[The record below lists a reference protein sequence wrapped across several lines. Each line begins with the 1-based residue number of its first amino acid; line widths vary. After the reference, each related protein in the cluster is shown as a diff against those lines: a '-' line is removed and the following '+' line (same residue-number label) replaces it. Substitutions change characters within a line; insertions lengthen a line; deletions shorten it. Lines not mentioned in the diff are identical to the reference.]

1 MLPAI
6 LVAALLFLLALLA
19 ILVLVL
25 TVLLQS
31 RFSDDGGFIVYKEGV
46 LPAHTNSRL
55 DAKRSPERR
64 HHGRHGGS
72 STTTLEALGLQPPT
86 DWYLKQQPAANVEQ
100 AADAA
105 DHEDNRFGPVGDLK
119 AAHKVILRCD
129 KLG

>member
-1 MLPAI
+1 MEAF
-6 LVAALLFLLALLA
+6 AG
-19 ILVLVL
+19 
-25 TVLLQS
+25 
-31 RFSDDGGFIVYKEGV
+31 FSDDGGVIVYKEGV

-86 DWYLKQQPAANVEQ
+86 DWYLKQQPAANVEE

-119 AAHKVILRCD
+119 AAHKMQDEMHHVEDEMQHMRHEM
-129 KLG
+129 

>member
-1 MLPAI
+1 MVDAK
-6 LVAALLFLLALLA
+6 
-19 ILVLVL
+19 
-25 TVLLQS
+25 
-31 RFSDDGGFIVYKEGV
+31 GFPDHHRPI
-46 LPAHTNSRL
+46 TTSL
-55 DAKRSPERR
+55 DALGFQGPRRSPERR
-64 HHGRHGGS
+64 HGRHGGS

-86 DWYLKQQPAANVEQ
+86 DWYLKQQPAANVEE